1 MFFVPINMFRGY
13 FFNGG
18 GDICNEIIAVIVY
31 TAYKNWHGTS

>member
-18 GDICNEIIAVIVY
+18 DIGNEIIAVIVY